1 MEIYPVPS
9 RIGALIVVSGPSGV
23 GKDTVLQGLYA
34 RTEGVMQSVSATTRE
49 RRIAEENGVDYH
61 FLTPQQFEDD
71 VTSGRFLEYARY
83 GEDMY
88 GTPREPVERWR
99 NQGLDV
105 TLKIEVVGAFQVKE
119 REPNARLL
127 FITPPSLEELER
139 RLRARGTENEERIA
153 QRLLRAKEEMA
164 CIDKYDYLL
173 VNDQVETAVR
183 ELRSI
188 VIAERHRL
196 VPK

>member
-1 MEIYPVPS
+1 MEIYPLPS

-34 RTEGVMQSVSATTRE
+34 RTEGVIQSVSATTRE

-83 GEDMY
+83 GKDMY

-127 FITPPSLEELER
+127 FIAPPSLEELER

-153 QRLLRAKEEMA
+153 QRLLRAEEEMA
-164 CIDKYDYLL
+164 CIDKYDYIL

-188 VIAERHRL
+188 VIAERHRV